1 MRISIVSI
9 VGSLLFVNK
18 MLISFTAPEFK
29 ANRFSQ
35 PPVIDGYLNDPCWDE
50 ATRIDKDFRNWG
62 VCGYNPDYGKIA
74 PVRTVVLV
82 GYDNENLYF
91 GFICYEPEMD
101 KIRAKVKNQNRPWE
115 ISRYNDDMVG
125 IVLNTFVERKEGYW
139 IYVNP
144 NGIYSVGYL
153 IEKKLYE
160 YDVDIL
166 NIPFFTA
173 GKILDTIWTVEIQI
187 PFQSLR
193 FPSTYIDYWR
203 IDFSRHSPT
212 RDELTYYHWV
222 PRQRGIS
229 EYTYLARMYINDKI
243 YGPKRLEFLP
253 YVINGL
259 TVDTTSN
266 DCKFKIGFNA
276 KYFLNYNNII
286 DFSFFPDFSQIET
299 DAPQI
304 DVNTTSALYYEEK
317 RPFFLERKAFF
328 ETPLLV
334 FYSRMINDPF
344 GAIKYTGSIKD
355 HSIGY
360 IGGIDRHTPFIIPFS
375 ERGFS
380 IASDKVGTSNIL
392 RLKKNLFV
400 DTYFGFLTTDR
411 EIIEGGFNRLLGVD
425 GIFTILSNN
434 SVRYQGLL
442 SWTKEPPDT
451 MLFGG
456 YGIDFSNHTARFDGE
471 EFYGQGFFVEV
482 GRKDKYLSLNCYVEG
497 LSPTFR
503 ADNGY
508 ISYNDYTKFGFN
520 ASSPYGIKR
529 YCVEKITPEIK
540 FEQSHRYFGQKTE
553 VSRRGSL
560 STSFKYLITTSLSYQ
575 MVDKFYRD
583 MWFNDMWSYSASLSS
598 YTLKFLSIGMFLNY
612 GRSIN
617 YYSTPLSLGYNL
629 YPYFWFDYNF
639 GPVSIGA
646 KYYQYLFWSQK
657 FGEWIYNQKTFE
669 LNLSYTFTRFMGFR
683 VIGQY
688 NSSNKNLLI
697 APLFS
702 FTPTP
707 LTLFYLGAN
716 HNFNN
721 ETPLDIGG
729 YEHTKSQIF
738 LKVQYLF
745 RH

>member
-1 MRISIVSI
+1 MFKLVLSIAFI
-9 VGSLLFVNK
+9 ANFLFCFV
-18 MLISFTAPEFK
+18 PYEFK
-29 ANRFSQ
+29 ANRITK

-50 ATRIDKDFRNWG
+50 ATRIEKDFRN
-62 VCGYNPDYGKIA
+62 YDYDDPEYGKIA
-74 PVRTVVLV
+74 PVKTIVLV
-82 GYDNENLYF
+82 GYDDENLYV
-91 GFICYEPEMD
+91 GVICEEPEIST
-101 KIRAKVKNQNRPWE
+101 IRARAKNQSRWWE
-115 ISRYNDDMVG
+115 SSEDDQVGVVIIPNSSQNDTYGFQVNANSISSVYFV
-125 IVLNTFVERKEGYW
+125 IPIAPELFAEYCVLENFIW
-139 IYVNP
+139 YV
-144 NGIYSVGYL
+144 
-153 IEKKLYE
+153 
-160 YDVDIL
+160 D
-166 NIPFFTA
+166 A
-173 GKILDTIWTVEIQI
+173 KILDTCWTVEMQI
-187 PFQSLR
+187 PFQSLKVY
-193 FPSTYIDYWR
+193 SNYIDYFRMDVHR
-203 IDFSRHSPT
+203 IRPREYIPCYRLSPYV
-212 RDELTYYHWV
+212 RGEL
-222 PRQRGIS
+222 
-229 EYTYLARMYINDKI
+229 YLKYFARMHINDWIAKPERI
-243 YGPKRLEFLP
+243 EFLP
-253 YVINGL
+253 YLTGGL
-259 TVDTTSN
+259 TIDTLTDPN
-266 DCKFKIGFNA
+266 LRLGFGG
-276 KYFLNYNNII
+276 KYYFNYDNIL
-286 DFSFFPDFSQIET
+286 DFAILPDFSQIET
-299 DAPQI
+299 DVPQI

-355 HSIGY
+355 YSMGY
-360 IGGIDRHTPFIIPFS
+360 IFGLDRHTPFILPFT
-375 ERGFS
+375 ERSFS
-380 IASDKVGTSNIL
+380 IGSNKMSTNNIL
-392 RLKKNLFV
+392 RLKKTLLK
-400 DTYFGFLTTDR
+400 DTYFGLLSTDR
-411 EIIEGGFNRLLGVD
+411 EIIEGGFNRTFGLD
-425 GIFTILSNN
+425 GAFGFLKENTVKFQGILT
-434 SVRYQGLL
+434 
-442 SWTKEPPDT
+442 WTKEPFDT
-451 MLFGG
+451 LLFNG
-456 YGIDFSNHTARFDGE
+456 YGIEFNGRTARFDGE
-471 EFYGQGFFVEV
+471 EFTGNGMLIEYFHK
-482 GRKDKYLSLNCYVEG
+482 RKYLNFNGYFKT
-497 LSPTFR
+497 LSPEFR
-503 ADNGY
+503 ADLGFIN
-508 ISYNDYTKFGFN
+508 YNDWTKYGFSVN
-520 ASSPYGIKR
+520 FPWIIKK
-529 YCVEKITPEIK
+529 YFIESVTPELQ
-540 FEQSHRYFGQKTE
+540 FERAHRYFGINT
-553 VSRRGSL
+553 GL
-560 STSFKYLITTSLSYQ
+560 SQSCGITLQFKYLINTRFIYQ
-575 MVDKFYRD
+575 LIDKFYRD